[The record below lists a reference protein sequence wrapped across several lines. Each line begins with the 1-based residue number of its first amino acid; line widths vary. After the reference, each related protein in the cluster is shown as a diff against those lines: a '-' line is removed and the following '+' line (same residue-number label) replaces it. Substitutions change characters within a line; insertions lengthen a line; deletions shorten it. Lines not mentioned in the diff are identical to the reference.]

1 MKLLITG
8 GAGHVGR
15 KLRQEFAGQFETIRI
30 FDMVPVTDLRSSEES
45 VVGDIASLQSVES
58 AMRGMDAVIHLAAEP
73 VEAAFEKILASNIVG
88 TYNVYEAAF
97 RQGAKRVIFGSS
109 NHAVGFYPRTQ
120 RIDATVM
127 PRPDSRYGLS
137 KAWGEDVG
145 QLYADK
151 YGIRSMHIRIGNAAD
166 TPGSARALAI
176 WVSGRDLAQL
186 VRIGLEHPEIHNT
199 IVYGISNNA
208 AAWYDNSAAYRLGY
222 KPLDK
227 SEDYTAEAMAAEA
240 EGPKPIPW
248 RCSSRAAR
256 SAPSSMSA
264 GSERLNRP
272 T

>member
-30 FDMVPVTDLRSSEES
+30 FDMAPVTDLRSNEES
-45 VVGDIASLQSVES
+45 VVGDIASLQSVEN

-73 VEAAFEKILASNIVG
+73 VETTFEKILASNIVG

-120 RIDATVM
+120 RIDTTVM

-227 SEDYTAEAMAAEA
+227 SEDYTAQAMAAEA
-240 EGPKPIPW
+240 EGPKSDPVALQFQGGPF
-248 RCSSRAAR
+248 CSIEYVG
-256 SAPSSMSA
+256 P
-264 GSERLNRP
+264 P
-272 T
+272 KD